1 LQISFRQA
9 RRENVSS
16 GREREE
22 IAGKVGDKLER
33 GILHPKGLQQFLNM
47 VRRPIFENA
56 SMLLLFEA
64 MEFLPNEYVDDLLR
78 KREK

>member
-1 LQISFRQA
+1 M
-9 RRENVSS
+9 SS

-64 MEFLPNEYVDDLLR
+64 MEFLSNEYVDDLLR